1 MLVGIT
7 GHKQAG
13 KSTIGNFLAEHYG
26 FETIGFADP
35 VKEMALAID
44 PLIPTDGECIL
55 GYYPRLRDVVELYGE
70 DAAKGLFPEVR
81 RLYQRI
87 GTEAGREVLGE
98 NVWVDA
104 LFHRIRES
112 EQHNWAVTD
121 VRFVNEAKAIR
132 SRGGKVFKVTRPGY
146 DGDNHAS
153 EREVD
158 AIVADVFAPND
169 GTLADLEK
177 RITSPAIEDLLFPT
191 IYSAYEEAFG
201 EAYRLAMERRAA

>member
-26 FETIGFADP
+26 FRTIGFADP

-44 PLIPTDGECIL
+44 HLIPTDGECIL

-177 RITSPAIEDLLFPT
+177 RITSPAIEDLLFPM
-191 IYSAYEEAFG
+191 IYSAYE
-201 EAYRLAMERRAA
+201 EAYRLAMERRVA

>member
-26 FETIGFADP
+26 FRTIGFANP

-98 NVWVDA
+98 NVCVDA

-112 EQHNWAVTD
+112 EQHNWAITD

-132 SRGGKVFKVTRPGY
+132 SRGGRVFKVTRPGY

-177 RITSPAIEDLLFPT
+177 RITSPAIEDLLFPM
-191 IYSAYEEAFG
+191 IYSAYEET
-201 EAYRLAMERRAA
+201 YRLAMERRVA